1 MTSASD
7 AGAAFSEGRRI
18 VNLAIYDAAVDR
30 GGGEAT
36 VGHFICECGCLQCTQ
51 TVSIPLG
58 EFDLGSSAGALS
70 AHA

>member
-1 MTSASD
+1 MTRVSED
-7 AGAAFSEGRRI
+7 RAAFSEGRRI
-18 VNLAIYDAAVDR
+18 VNLAIYDAAIDR

-36 VGHFICECGCLQCTQ
+36 VGHFICECGWLKCDKR
-51 TVSIPLG
+51 VSIPLG

>member
-1 MTSASD
+1 MTRVSD
-7 AGAAFSEGRRI
+7 GRADFSEGRRI

-30 GGGEAT
+30 GGSEAT
-36 VGHFICECGCLQCTQ
+36 VGHFICECGCLQCNER
-51 TVSIPLG
+51 VSIPLG